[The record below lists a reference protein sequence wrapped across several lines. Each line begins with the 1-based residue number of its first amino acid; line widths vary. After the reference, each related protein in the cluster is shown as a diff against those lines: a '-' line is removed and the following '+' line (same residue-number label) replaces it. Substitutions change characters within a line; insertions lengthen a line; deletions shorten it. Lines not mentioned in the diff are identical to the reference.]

1 MDAYSAPMTTFVAAA
16 LSAILLHATILSRV
30 EVDHLTLRI
39 AALSSAIYGYLILTC
54 GFASATSIAAAFWVP
69 LWTHVICYRVFW
81 HPLRSFPGP
90 FGARVSKWWT
100 VKKVWDTNWHYMK
113 FQQQLQHEYGD
124 YVRTGNSLLLVCL
137 SSGIHT
143 LNARYHIMKTTGS

>member
-1 MDAYSAPMTTFVAAA
+1 MGANSATTTTFVAVA
-16 LSAILLHATILSRV
+16 LTAILLHATVLSRV

-39 AALSSAIYGYLILTC
+39 AALSSAIYGCLIFTC
-54 GFASATSIAAAFWVP
+54 GFVSATLIAAAFWVP
-69 LWTHVICYRVFW
+69 LWTHIICYRVFW

-113 FQQQLQHEYGD
+113 FQQQLQQEFGD
-124 YVRTGNSLLLVCL
+124 YVRTGNSLLLLCL
-137 SSGIHT
+137 FSRISYPECSSLHDED
-143 LNARYHIMKTTGS
+143 N